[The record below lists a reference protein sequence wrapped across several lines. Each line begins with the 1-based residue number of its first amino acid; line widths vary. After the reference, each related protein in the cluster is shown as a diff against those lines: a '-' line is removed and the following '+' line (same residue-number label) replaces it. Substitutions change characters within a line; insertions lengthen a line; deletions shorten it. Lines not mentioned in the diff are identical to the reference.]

1 MKVET
6 KQFKKG
12 TKEPEEFE
20 IKKENV
26 SAPSKRKKEPVYY
39 FDEND
44 YLVEKQGD
52 DKHEIKKTV

>member
-1 MKVET
+1 MIIET

-20 IKKENV
+20 IKKEKG
-26 SAPSKRKKEPVYY
+26 SRPPKRKKEAVYY

-52 DKHEIKKTV
+52 DKSGK